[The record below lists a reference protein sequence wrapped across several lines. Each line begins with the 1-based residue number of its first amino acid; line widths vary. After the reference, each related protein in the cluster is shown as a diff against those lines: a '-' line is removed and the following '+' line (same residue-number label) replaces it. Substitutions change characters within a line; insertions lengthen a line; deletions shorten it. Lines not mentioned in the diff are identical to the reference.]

1 MIIKQLKIAIAVYIS
16 NVSYNKKHS
25 EAIMDVSCPHCNK
38 TFANKY
44 SLASHMSRYHNK
56 SQQEAETSTTTEQY
70 NNVSA
75 DADIES
81 DEKVSDDEQQNSSEN
96 NESDEDQRSEE
107 ESHSSNTKDT
117 LATSSDS
124 EANYSTDGSENKAK
138 TTLLSDGKKDAL
150 VSTDSEN
157 TSSSEDSD
165 SKHKITTK
173 RKLKKQLKMPSKKRK
188 VLDSIKD
195 EATELLASIESMM
208 FEDKCKKNANQY
220 FDLLDSY
227 EIKHKIFSNLIGPVE
242 SKAIFMNEAIVVAE
256 LGAGTLNLIKAVLET
271 RSLRE
276 VNILLNENIG
286 LVKKIAIVLR
296 E

>member
-1 MIIKQLKIAIAVYIS
+1 
-16 NVSYNKKHS
+16 
-25 EAIMDVSCPHCNK
+25 MDVSCPQCNK

-44 SLASHMSRYHNK
+44 SLASHKSRYHNQ
-56 SQQEAETSTTTEQY
+56 SQRQPDTSTGTEHY
-70 NNVSA
+70 NNASPDVKA
-75 DADIES
+75 ES
-81 DEKVSDDEQQNSSEN
+81 DEKGSDDEQQNYSEN
-96 NESDEDQRSEE
+96 SESDEDQRSEE
-107 ESHSSNTKDT
+107 KSHGSNTKYT

-124 EANYSTDGSENKAK
+124 EANYSTDESENKAK

-208 FEDKCKKNANQY
+208 FEDKCKKNATQH
-220 FDLLDSY
+220 FDLLESY
-227 EIKHKIFSNLIGPVE
+227 EIKHNIFSNLIGPVE